1 LAELIALRLKGFYLS
16 YAGTA
21 FYVEFAKISQYRGRV
36 HAPGA
41 QLLFD
46 ERKVLPHKTQIQH
59 K

>member
-1 LAELIALRLKGFYLS
+1 LKGFYLS

-21 FYVEFAKISQYRGRV
+21 FYVEFAKIAQYRGRV
-36 HAPGA
+36 HASGA
-41 QLLFD
+41 QLVFN